1 MCNFCFPKVNI
12 CLKLIRP
19 RPGGLCA
26 SCSYSYAPIVF
37 SQLCGN
43 ARLVLTLLLLKPCAA
58 RVYDKSLSPR
68 IHGPWQPL
76 RAV

>member
-1 MCNFCFPKVNI
+1 MCTPRMGLCSVHCLNI

-37 SQLCGN
+37 SQFCGN
-43 ARLVLTLLLLKPCAA
+43 ARLVLTLPFFESCAA
-58 RVYDKSLSPR
+58 RL
-68 IHGPWQPL
+68 
-76 RAV
+76 